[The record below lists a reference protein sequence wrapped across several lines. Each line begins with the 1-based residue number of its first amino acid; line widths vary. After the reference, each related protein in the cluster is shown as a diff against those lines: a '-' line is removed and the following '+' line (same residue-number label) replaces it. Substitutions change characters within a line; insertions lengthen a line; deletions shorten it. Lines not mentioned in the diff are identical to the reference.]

1 MEKRMKKTQKIKK
14 CRLPKNHPD
23 YYELEE
29 TVDRVTGKKRQ
40 AQVYPNLFNDLL
52 SIPRK
57 RK

>member
-29 TVDRVTGKKRQ
+29 RVDRVTGEKRQ
-40 AQVYPNLFNDLL
+40 EQIYPNLFNDLL

>member
-1 MEKRMKKTQKIKK
+1 MKKTQKIKK

-29 TVDRVTGKKRQ
+29 TVDQKTGEKRQ
-40 AQVYPNLFNDLL
+40 AQIYPNLFNDLI